1 METGDAIQMIV
12 TIFTFFA
19 VWMHIQVKVS
29 VPEYLRRTSSLLL
42 GATSFTLLMIGAYRM
57 FEIGSV
63 QWLYNLH
70 VLLLGLYSLSM
81 TFRLHKLQKR
91 DYSK

>member
-1 METGDAIQMIV
+1 MELGNAVQLIV

-19 VWMHIQVKVS
+19 VWAHIQVKAA
-29 VPEYLRRTSSLLL
+29 VPEYLRKTSSLLL
-42 GATSFTLLMIGAYRM
+42 GATSFTLLVIVAYRI

-70 VLLLGLYSLSM
+70 VIFLGLYSVAM
-81 TFRLHKLQKR
+81 TVRLHKLQKR
-91 DYSK
+91 DYGK